1 MSSKPNGATRAICK
15 PINPTSAPKFAS
27 TFTKLFRNVTTL
39 FVTVAAAASPV
50 LAQQDILLGQSV
62 ALSGPAAE
70 LGREMQLGAQLYFDS
85 INASGGIRGR
95 KIVLKTLDDGYE
107 PARAEANTRR
117 LIDDEVLAL
126 FGYVGTPTAA
136 ASIPLAT
143 NAKLPFFGAFTG
155 AELLRSPFN
164 RYIFNVRASYFDETE
179 LIVKQLTAEG
189 LTRIAVFHQN
199 DAYGQAG
206 LAGVERALTA
216 RKMTVAAKATVERNS
231 NDVNAAVERMLAT
244 KPEAIIMVS
253 TYGSCAE
260 FIKQTKARGL
270 LARYANVS
278 FVGTKSL
285 AKALGPAGTG
295 VMISQVVPSPSSEKY
310 PWVVEYQRMIKA
322 KGGEL
327 SYTSLEGF
335 IAARIMVEALKRG
348 GDASRE
354 ALIRALESMQDISL
368 GGFPVFFAADNHS
381 ASRFVELTVLDR
393 NGGVRY

>member
-1 MSSKPNGATRAICK
+1 M
-15 PINPTSAPKFAS
+15 
-27 TFTKLFRNVTTL
+27 
-39 FVTVAAAASPV
+39 TVAFVAAGMACLCSV
-50 LAQQDILLGQSV
+50 SAMAQDIVLGQSV
-62 ALSGPAAE
+62 ALSGAAGE
-70 LGREMQLGAQLYFDS
+70 LGREMQLGARLYFDS
-85 INASGGIRGR
+85 VNAAGGIRGR
-95 KIVLKTLDDGYE
+95 KIMLKTLDDGYE

-117 LIDDEVLAL
+117 FIDDTDMLAL

-143 NAKLPFFGAFTG
+143 NARLPFFGAFTG
-155 AELLRSPFN
+155 AELLRAPFN
-164 RYIFNVRASYFDETE
+164 RYVFNVRASYFDETE
-179 LIVKQLTAEG
+179 LIVKQLIAEG
-189 LTRIAVFHQN
+189 VTRIAVFHQN

-206 LAGVERALTA
+206 LAGVERALSA
-216 RKMTVAAKATVERNS
+216 RKMVVAARATVERNS
-231 NDVNAAVERMLAT
+231 NDVRTAVDQMLAAR
-244 KPEAIIMVS
+244 PEAIVMVS

-260 FIKQTKARGL
+260 FIKQTKANGL

-278 FVGTKSL
+278 FVGSKSL
-285 AKALGPAGTG
+285 AKALGPMGSG
-295 VMISQVVPSPSSEKY
+295 VMISQVVPSPASEKY
-310 PWVVEYQRMIKA
+310 PWVVEYQRLIKA

-354 ALIRALESMQDISL
+354 ALIRALEGMKDVSL

-393 NGGVRY
+393 NGQVRY

>member
-1 MSSKPNGATRAICK
+1 MQFFPCARRRAAQLCVTSFFAFLSTLLV
-15 PINPTSAPKFAS
+15 TSASFA
-27 TFTKLFRNVTTL
+27 
-39 FVTVAAAASPV
+39 
-50 LAQQDILLGQSV
+50 QDIVLGQSV

-70 LGREMQLGAQLYFDS
+70 LGRDMQFGAQIYFDA
-85 INASGGIRGR
+85 INAAGGIRGR

-117 LIDDEVLAL
+117 LIDDDVLAL

-143 NAKLPFFGAFTG
+143 VAKVPFFGAFTG

-164 RYIFNVRASYFDETE
+164 RYVFNVRASYFDETE
-179 LIVKQLTAEG
+179 LIVKQLVAEG

-199 DAYGQAG
+199 DSYGQAG
-206 LAGVERALTA
+206 LAGVERALAA
-216 RKMTVAAKATVERNS
+216 RKMTVASKTTVERNS
-231 NDVNAAVERMLAT
+231 KDVAAAVDAMMSS
-244 KPEAIIMVS
+244 KPEAIIMIS
-253 TYGSCAE
+253 TYASCAE

-285 AKALGPAGTG
+285 AKALGPLGSG
-295 VMISQVVPSPSSEKY
+295 VMISQVVPSPTSEKY
-310 PWVVEYQRMIKA
+310 PWVNEYRRMVLA

-335 IAARIMVEALKRG
+335 IAARIFVEALKRG
-348 GDASRE
+348 GDSSRE
-354 ALIRALESMQDISL
+354 ALIRSIEGMRDISL
-368 GGFPVFFAADNHS
+368 GGFPVFFSADNHS
-381 ASRFVELTVLDR
+381 ASRFVELTVLNR
-393 NGGVRY
+393 EGQVRY

>member
-1 MSSKPNGATRAICK
+1 MVVATCVLSGLI
-15 PINPTSAPKFAS
+15 
-27 TFTKLFRNVTTL
+27 
-39 FVTVAAAASPV
+39 AAQPPGP
-50 LAQQDILLGQSV
+50 DIVLGQSV
-62 ALSGPAAE
+62 ALSGPAGE
-70 LGREMQLGAQLYFDS
+70 LGREMQLGAQMYFDS
-85 INASGGIRGR
+85 INATGGIRGR

-117 LIDDEVLAL
+117 LIDEDVHAL

-143 NAKLPFFGAFTG
+143 NAKVPFFGAFTG
-155 AELLRSPFN
+155 AELLRTPFN

-231 NDVNAAVERMLAT
+231 NDVSAAVERMLAA

-260 FIKQTKARGL
+260 FIKQTKAKGL
-270 LARYANVS
+270 LTRYANVS
-278 FVGTKSL
+278 FVGTKAL
-285 AKALGPAGTG
+285 AKALGPIGTG
-295 VMISQVVPSPSSEKY
+295 VMISQVVPSPASEKY
-310 PWVVEYQRMIKA
+310 PWVMEYQRMIKA

-348 GDASRE
+348 GDASRD
-354 ALIRALESMQDISL
+354 ALIRAIEGMRDMSL
-368 GGFPVFFAADNHS
+368 GGFPVFFGPDNHS
-381 ASRFVELTVLDR
+381 ASKFVELTVLDR
-393 NGGVRY
+393 NGQVRY

>member
-1 MSSKPNGATRAICK
+1 MPVF
-15 PINPTSAPKFAS
+15 TSASQRTARFCATSFFAVLS
-27 TFTKLFRNVTTL
+27 ALLFTSNSS
-39 FVTVAAAASPV
+39 A
-50 LAQQDILLGQSV
+50 QDIVLGQSV

-70 LGREMQLGAQLYFDS
+70 LGRDMQFGAQIYFDVV
-85 INASGGIRGR
+85 NATGGIRGR

-126 FGYVGTPTAA
+126 FGYVGTPTSA

-143 NAKLPFFGAFTG
+143 NAKVPFFGAFTG

-164 RYIFNVRASYFDETE
+164 RYVFNVRASYFDETE
-179 LIVKQLTAEG
+179 LIVKQLVAEG

-199 DAYGQAG
+199 DSYGQAG
-206 LAGVERALTA
+206 LAGVERALVT
-216 RKMTVAAKATVERNS
+216 RKMTVASKATVERNS
-231 NDVNAAVERMLAT
+231 NDVRAAVDAMMSS
-244 KPEAIIMVS
+244 KPEAVIMIG
-253 TYGSCAE
+253 TYASCAE

-285 AKALGPAGTG
+285 AKALGPLGTG
-295 VMISQVVPSPSSEKY
+295 VMISQVVPSPTSEKY
-310 PWVVEYQRMIKA
+310 PWVNEYRRMVLA

-335 IAARIMVEALKRG
+335 IAARIFVEALKRG
-348 GDASRE
+348 GDSSRE
-354 ALIRALESMQDISL
+354 ALIRSIEGMRDISL
-368 GGFPVFFAADNHS
+368 GGFPVFFSVDNHS
-381 ASRFVELTVLDR
+381 ASRFVELTVLTRD
-393 NGGVRY
+393 GQVRY